1 VNTVIEKIN
10 AILIDEFELSPEDL
24 RPEASIRDTLELDS
38 LDAVDLA
45 VLLQDETGATVEAN
59 AFASLETLGELHRMV
74 EDLLDPNKD

>member
-1 VNTVIEKIN
+1 MNAVIDKIN
-10 AILIDEFELSPEDL
+10 AILIEEFEIAPEDL
-24 RPEASIRDTLELDS
+24 RPEASLQDTLELDS

-45 VLLQDETGATVEAN
+45 VLLQDQTGAKVEAS

>member
-45 VLLQDETGATVEAN
+45 VLLQDETGAKVEAN